1 MKNKINRYYKSKLY
15 FIKLSCNTLLG
26 LLFSLKLSATT
37 FTVTNTSDNNFT
49 PPYTPNTLRWAIYN
63 AVSDANLGNNAV
75 ISFNANG
82 LCQIQDYLPSV
93 NHTQG
98 SISFEK
104 AQGSISPQGW
114 EVVAPISNVFGVLN
128 FNNGANSSVQFS
140 NISISRSSFL
150 NGFSN
155 KSHLSSNNLNNVVF
169 DHCNFY
175 GHYFAIQFLEGSTLT
190 ISNCTF
196 SNLENGVM
204 SMGTPGN
211 HWNLVNITNN
221 IFYLNSGMQT
231 GIHFCPQST
240 AAPCTF
246 NLNNNS
252 FLSSNGTTFESLQA
266 YINENDQMN
275 ISNNLFYGRVE
286 LIRFGNSLSSNE
298 TVTFT
303 NNQLIN
309 VSNLAALQFYSP
321 LNHWV
326 CTNNSFQNNRN
337 DISISLNSSNT
348 STRECGLSL
357 IDANTLGYPVQN
369 AGNVFLT
376 HNSVYPSIIV
386 FPLSST
392 ERLAN
397 KIIGLNLKGYVE
409 CHNNFNF
416 PNGGSSI
423 IRQNKIVSNHW
434 VDVPINLT
442 GNANAGNEKPTITL
456 AQLGGTSL
464 TINYN
469 LTNLN
474 TAGQPN
480 FVVDFY
486 KSNANGDLVSYLG
499 NSGNLSYTTINGP
512 HISTLSVSGL
522 SLTDRIA
529 ATVTSYPN
537 VLPLVDFGTSHASYP
552 NSLTPAPIICD
563 YNDPCSPINISCYD
577 NNLNIQLPNCPLLNV
592 WYIFNPNGDAAC
604 EATINF
610 NSQINKFNLVSQW
623 INLNQNQPCSTLGSP
638 FFTTT
643 SGLGL
648 NYNFT
653 TNQIS
658 AGNNIIQIQLAGVP
672 VPGQPNLYSYNLLA
686 DGYSRCSNCPQP
698 PCETCIGSFA
708 PEPTVDPLKPSEY
721 IVSAWARKDG
731 ASSTIT
737 NFTDPRIK
745 IFFNVGSPV
754 FVNTSGPVIDG
765 WQKLYAKFLIPIGA
779 NKINVEL
786 DCVSGNCLFDDV
798 RIFPA
803 KGMMKSYVYDPKS
816 MRFVAELDEENYAS
830 FFEYDEEGKLTTVK
844 KETVRGIMTIK
855 ESRSKIVKQ

>member
-1 MKNKINRYYKSKLY
+1 MKNKINRYYKIKLY

-63 AVSDANLGNNAV
+63 AEIDANAGNYAI

-82 LCQIQDYLPSV
+82 LCQIQDYLGWI
-93 NHTQG
+93 NIWAGQGLG

-104 AQGSISPQGW
+104 ALGSSGPQGW
-114 EVVAPISNVFGVLN
+114 EVIGTVTSPFGLLVIDNPLN
-128 FNNGANSSVQFS
+128 TSVHFS
-140 NISISRSSFL
+140 NLNIVCNTSVMSPNNKTNIELNYANNIS
-150 NGFSN
+150 
-155 KSHLSSNNLNNVVF
+155 F

-175 GHYFAIQFLEGSTLT
+175 NHAIAIGVLYSRQGLSITNCNFSSPQPQGFGLGSGAPDDFDNIT
-190 ISNCTF
+190 ISNNTCINTSFSCIPGGHTTIPYTINF
-196 SNLENGVM
+196 SNNAFVNGSALIILDNDDIASVSYNSFNGGGLEISRG
-204 SMGTPGN
+204 GN
-211 HWNLVNITNN
+211 SSTSSENASCFNN
-221 IFYLNSGMQT
+221 QFSNAT
-231 GIHFCPQST
+231 GS
-240 AAPCTF
+240 ALTF
-246 NLNNNS
+246 GGPLDFWVCKNNTFNNNS
-252 FLSSNGTTFESLQA
+252 TDIRISSQTYSSIPTTRICGL
-266 YINENDQMN
+266 
-275 ISNNLFYGRVE
+275 NLIE
-286 LIRFGNSLSSNE
+286 PSNSLGY
-298 TVTFT
+298 T
-303 NNQLIN
+303 
-309 VSNLAALQFYSP
+309 P
-321 LNHWV
+321 
-326 CTNNSFQNNRN
+326 QNF
-337 DISISLNSSNT
+337 
-348 STRECGLSL
+348 
-357 IDANTLGYPVQN
+357 
-369 AGNVFLT
+369 GNVFISHT
-376 HNSVYPSIIV
+376 GTAPSIIV
-386 FPLSST
+386 THYSSEKLFT
-392 ERLAN
+392 
-397 KIIGLNLKGYVE
+397 KIIGLVLKGHIE
-409 CHNNFNF
+409 CNSYSGTTNT
-416 PNGGSSI
+416 GSSI

-512 HISTLSVSGL
+512 HTSTLSVSGL
-522 SLTDRIA
+522 SITDRIA